1 MTAHSCR
8 LGEKLA
14 TDRLTAVADELA
26 TDKLAAEADML
37 ADELATDRLADWQAA
52 DSIAK

>member
-14 TDRLTAVADELA
+14 TDRLTAVANELA
-26 TDKLAAEADML
+26 AESLTAVADKLAMDKL
-37 ADELATDRLADWQAA
+37 AVDRQT
-52 DSIAK
+52 SSRNRRSR